1 VLRLDINQAVLSFTL
16 NTAVYVSGK
25 VLAGRTFPS
34 RQAILLEINS
44 PKTEPF
50 SDGKGPVFCISIFP
64 APMNI
69 GALPRSVEWA

>member
-1 VLRLDINQAVLSFTL
+1 MCYAFDINQAVLSFTL

-44 PKTEPF
+44 PKRSLFLMERAPF
-50 SDGKGPVFCISIFP
+50 FCISIP
-64 APMNI
+64 CADEYRRTST
-69 GALPRSVEWA
+69 PR